1 MPEGQRYGRLEYR
14 SDIKH
19 IIPESVLNSMFARQN
34 VVDRHARGL
43 MLDVAYQF
51 DRLSQFCYMDPVIH
65 NAFCAVEWD
74 LQTVEIVR
82 EWRPKNHA
90 DGPKEFRD
98 AMRTLVLLAKIEN

>member
-19 IIPESVLNSMFARQN
+19 IVSESVLRSMWAREN

-43 MLDVAYQF
+43 MLDVANDF
-51 DRLSQFCYMDPVIH
+51 DRLSRTTCMDPVIY

-74 LQTVEIVR
+74 SQTVEIVR